1 MSDQFRIAAVS
12 ERRRSRQI
20 AGLEA
25 VSRLLVTAGATP
37 ELLERVADVMVERF
51 GYALAAIFIV
61 EDNRS
66 SSGRSAATPSTCR
79 SSTRGPV
86 WSAGRHGGKVQLVQD
101 VRADPDYVP
110 ATAAS

>member
-51 GYALAAIFIV
+51 GYAFAAIFRRGQPLKLGAQRGYAV
-61 EDNRS
+61 DMSEFDPRT
-66 SSGRSAATPSTCR
+66 GVVGRAARSAS
-79 SSTRGPV
+79 
-86 WSAGRHGGKVQLVQD
+86 VQLVQD
-101 VRADPDYVP
+101 VRADPDVP